1 MKKLIYIII
10 SGLILLNSCKKG
22 FLDEFP
28 PQNITSGNY
37 YQTEKQMV
45 TAANSVYSQLYTIW
59 GGGSLPYIYGDLY
72 GGDSWLYLFV
82 GTASDW
88 EDLGNRK
95 SLFPANGVITGAWKS
110 SFSGIFKVNDF
121 LAELEKFGDKFT
133 TPGLGTRMKGEALF
147 IRASFYYYLT
157 ECFGNVPLVNK
168 VLTTTEAIDLT
179 QETKANVVAK
189 MIEDLQF
196 AIANLP
202 ESYVAAEVG
211 HITKYA
217 AKAMLARVYMAN
229 KMNTEAKTQLKD
241 IIDSGKYSLDTD
253 NNGVTNPADW
263 DNLFNVATK
272 NTKES
277 ILENQYIK
285 GVTGFYHDFAQQFS
299 PRLSGFHFPGLTQ
312 SLEMWGNGA
321 VRDSLYYEFEPT
333 DIMRRDIS
341 AQMYV
346 TIAGIPKYCP
356 NTAKYYWK
364 TAETLYIGSNVHV
377 IRYAEVLLNYAEL
390 ANDPSYLN
398 MVRTRAGL
406 PGWGQAG
413 YPTAKYPTLA
423 LAIEHERRVEL
434 SFEFQRGFDLKRTGR
449 LIDVVKKMTGIT
461 LTADR
466 TLFPIPQSVLDVNTK
481 IIPNKGY

>member
-1 MKKLIYIII
+1 MKKIIYIII
-10 SGLILLNSCKKG
+10 PGLILLGSCKKD
-22 FLDEFP
+22 FLEEYP

-37 YQTEKQMV
+37 YRTETEMV
-45 TAANSVYSQLYTIW
+45 TAANSVLSQLYNIW
-59 GGGSLPYIYGDLY
+59 GEGALPYIYGDLY

-95 SLFPANGVITGAWKS
+95 SLFPANSVITGAWRS
-110 SFSGIFKVNDF
+110 YYTGIFRVNDF
-121 LAELEKFGDKFT
+121 LAELERFGDNFT
-133 TPGLGTRMKGEALF
+133 TPDLGTRMKAEALF

-157 ECFGNVPLVNK
+157 ECFGNVPLVTK
-168 VLTTTEAIDLT
+168 VLTPSEALDIK
-179 QETKANVVAK
+179 QETKANVVAN

-196 AIANLP
+196 AVANLP
-202 ESYVAAEVG
+202 ESYPAAEAG

-229 KMNTEAKTQLKD
+229 NMNNEAKAQLKD

-253 NNGVTNPADW
+253 NNGVTNNQDY
-263 DNLFNVATK
+263 DYLFNVATK

-277 ILENQYIK
+277 ILENQFLK
-285 GVTGFYHDFAQQFS
+285 GVNGFTHTFALQYT

-312 SLEMWGNGA
+312 TMEAYGNGA
-321 VRDSLYYEFEPT
+321 VRDSLYYDFEPT
-333 DIMRRDIS
+333 DNVRRDIS
-341 AQMYV
+341 AQRYV
-346 TIAGIPKYCP
+346 TIGGIPKYCP
-356 NTAKYYWK
+356 HTAKYYWK
-364 TAETLYIGSNVHV
+364 TTETLYIGSNVHV

-390 ANDPSYLN
+390 TNDPTYLN

-406 PGWGQAG
+406 PGWGQPG

-423 LAIEHERRVEL
+423 LAIEHERRVEF

-461 LTADR
+461 LT
-466 TLFPIPQSVLDVNTK
+466 TEILLFPIPQTVLDVNKKMTQN
-481 IIPNKGY
+481 PGY